1 MNMKNLE
8 AQMEKEI
15 TQIGKDEKL
24 STAATE
30 AKYKEFEKNVGK
42 YSEMIPKAEN
52 LERELELLDGKD
64 TKDDDFIG
72 QVDKLNKAM
81 DESKAMV

>member
-30 AKYKEFEKNVGK
+30 GKYKEFEKNVGK

>member
-1 MNMKNLE
+1 
-8 AQMEKEI
+8 
-15 TQIGKDEKL
+15 
-24 STAATE
+24 
-30 AKYKEFEKNVGK
+30 
-42 YSEMIPKAEN
+42 MIPKAEN

-81 DESKAMV
+81 EESKAMVQKRDEEKKKKVEEAEKKENDEQYAFTPREGFDWDNVSDAVGDVI